1 MSRGVCTACLLV
13 ASILAGHPNLA
24 WSQPADDTGRR
35 QRPDYEPDVYG
46 PLPFS
51 EEVTGF
57 LEHELKYIAGRQNPN
72 GSWDSAQP
80 MGKGRTTMEAGG
92 TVDNVTIT
100 SMCGYSLRQYGEY
113 SPDGFNDAIARAVRF
128 VTYMI
133 RSGKLRNN
141 VTDAPW
147 HYIYPLRFFAHE
159 YPNIKDPAIRKRVE
173 DACALIVHELMDM
186 QHGTRGQRSI
196 PFRFNRRSSPGLV
209 IEDTEDALGVVTG
222 CDPKAPAYAAGIR
235 KGDRLLAADGDWVGS
250 AVRYA
255 TAELAW
261 ASGESVEFQVS
272 RGGEIKTFR
281 VTLPGQYPG
290 TLGVKVKEDARGVS
304 LTGFDFLSN
313 PDAAPLKT
321 GDRILSVDG
330 RKIAKK
336 TDLDALS
343 LAAGQKVEL
352 RVERGGEPHRF
363 EYVCA
368 PVPAADFGVNIRKGY
383 DQGTQDGLAI
393 DQFHRGSCLQ
403 EAGLRRGDRLL
414 RLDGSLIVNRRHFR
428 DLSRSFWGG
437 KKVRVTY
444 LSGGKSKDV
453 EVTAKSLPHE
463 RWLRGYH
470 GLKIR
475 AREPVVESVE
485 EGSPAGQAGCKSG
498 DRIVAV
504 SGKPIKSGQQ
514 AFDTLSAMA
523 AGKRVD
529 LVLLRSGAKTHVTFV
544 MNRSAET
551 VWISRSTAAGGGW
564 GYLTGV
570 RGSNTFTTSDALRA
584 LLEAKRAMPKLDI
597 PEEMV
602 FRAFRMLSLL
612 RKKQPN
618 SDVES
623 YRYDSGG
630 SFWRVQDIRA
640 DIGRLA
646 SAELACLMYSDTDM
660 KTEGLARTQKHL
672 EKALWEWMKH
682 RGILDLVKFPSGHGK
697 LGIAPWFW
705 MYGYRT
711 TLEAADYLTIND
723 DLQEQV
729 RRNALK
735 AFFKHMEFRYEEK
748 FGGEAWIIGN
758 DLSKEL
764 HDSCQLLDGL
774 ATMKQ
779 LYRPLLQVKHP
790 ALAEAMEKFHATRY
804 GEAYVLIGELAA
816 KSKSRDS
823 ALAAEIKRVRDAIQ
837 DRFTTRLGE
846 VKAIHPEYPGDA
858 VRYLGSM
865 KSHFQGYPGLAELGK
880 LLADWKEPSGKQ
892 GSVSEETMNP

>member
-13 ASILAGHPNLA
+13 ASFLIGPGHLA

-35 QRPDYEPDVYG
+35 RRPDYEPDVYG

-92 TVDNVTIT
+92 TVDNVTLT
-100 SMCGYSLRQYGEY
+100 SMCGYSLRQYGAY

-159 YPNIKDPAIRKRVE
+159 YPNIKDPAIRRRVE
-173 DACALIVHELMDM
+173 DACASIVRELMDM

-196 PFRFNRRSSPGLV
+196 PFRFNRRSSPGLM

-255 TAELAW
+255 MAELEW

-290 TLGVKVKEDARGVS
+290 TLGVKVNEDARGVS

-336 TDLDALS
+336 ADLDALS
-343 LAAGQKVEL
+343 LTAGQKVEL
-352 RVERGGEPHRF
+352 RVERGGKSQRV
-363 EYVCA
+363 EYTCA

-403 EAGLRRGDRLL
+403 AAGLRKGDRLL

-428 DLSRSFWGG
+428 ELSRSLWGG
-437 KKVRVTY
+437 KTVHVTY
-444 LSGGKSKDV
+444 LSGGKTRDV
-453 EVTAKSLPHE
+453 TVTAGSLPNE

-470 GLKIR
+470 GLKVA

-485 EGSPAGQAGCKSG
+485 EGSPAGRAGCESG
-498 DRIVAV
+498 DRIVEV
-504 SGKPIKSGQQ
+504 NGKPVRSGQQ
-514 AFDTLSAMA
+514 AFDTLSATA

-529 LVLLRSGAKTHVTFV
+529 LVTLRGGAKKRMTFV

-551 VWISRSTAAGGGW
+551 VWISRSDAAGGGW

-612 RKKQPN
+612 RTRQPN
-618 SDVES
+618 SEVES

-630 SFWRVQDIRA
+630 SFWRVRDIRA

-672 EKALWEWMKH
+672 ERALQEWMKH
-682 RGILDLVKFPSGHGK
+682 RAILDLVKFPKGHAD

-723 DLQEQV
+723 NLQERV

-735 AFFKHMEFRYEEK
+735 AFFRHMEFRYEEK
-748 FGGEAWIIGN
+748 FEGEAWIIGN

-764 HDSCQLLDGL
+764 HDSCQLMDGL
-774 ATMKQ
+774 ATMKH
-779 LYRPLLQVKHP
+779 LYRPRLEVKHP
-790 ALAEAMEKFHATRY
+790 ALAEAMKEFHATKY
-804 GEAYVLIGELAA
+804 GEAYALTETLAEKGKA
-816 KSKSRDS
+816 P
-823 ALAAEIKRVRDAIQ
+823 AAEIKRIRDAVK
-837 DRFTTRLGE
+837 DRFTTRLDE
-846 VKAIHPEYPGDA
+846 VKVIHREYPRDA
-858 VRYLGSM
+858 VRYLEET
-865 KSHFQGYPGLAELGK
+865 KPHFRGYPGLDEVGR
-880 LLADWKEPSGKQ
+880 LLADWRKRLR
-892 GSVSEETMNP
+892 